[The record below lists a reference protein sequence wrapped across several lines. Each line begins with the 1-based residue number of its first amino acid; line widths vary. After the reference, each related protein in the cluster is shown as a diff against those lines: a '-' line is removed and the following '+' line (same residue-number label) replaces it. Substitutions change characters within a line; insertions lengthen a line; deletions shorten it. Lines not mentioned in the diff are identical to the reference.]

1 MLANEDTRQYIKFL
15 ATGQE
20 FATDIMGV
28 KEIRGWT
35 DTTAVPHAAD
45 YVRGVI
51 NLRGQVL
58 PVIDLKARLGMGPT
72 DATTSHVIMVL
83 QNKERAVGVLVE
95 AVLDIMT
102 LGASDIQPM
111 PEIVRENRNDYVEGM
126 AVLDGKMVTL
136 LGIDK
141 LTAGVDDVAPEEAEE
156 APAEPEAEVA

>member
-1 MLANEDTRQYIKFL
+1 MQTSEGSRQYIKFL

-35 DTTAVPHAAD
+35 DTTTVPHAAD

-83 QNKERAVGVLVE
+83 QNNERAVGILVE
-95 AVLDIMT
+95 AVLDIMSLT
-102 LGASDIQPM
+102 ATDIQPM
-111 PEIVRENRNDYVEGM
+111 PELVRESRNDYVEGM

-136 LGIDK
+136 LAIDK
-141 LTAGVDDVAPEEAEE
+141 LTAGVDDGMTVE
-156 APAEPEAEVA
+156 APAEAEVAA

>member
-1 MLANEDTRQYIKFL
+1 MQTSEGSRQYIKFL

-35 DTTAVPHAAD
+35 DTTTVPHAAD

-51 NLRGQVL
+51 NLRGVVL
-58 PVIDLKARLGMGPT
+58 PVIDLKARLGMGMT

-83 QNKERAVGVLVE
+83 QNGGRSVGVLVE
-95 AVLDIMT
+95 AVLDIMA
-102 LGASDIQPM
+102 LGPDDIQPM

-141 LTAGVDDVAPEEAEE
+141 LTADVGEFN
-156 APAEPEAEVA
+156 